1 MAQPIKVKNI
11 KLNPINNNIMLSK
24 DSLLISEAY
33 LSAIQKSP
41 NYPADPATEDIARVN
56 PEVTDRENVEQPAS
70 MTVAVA
76 GPEAMGAMDQ
86 GSGCGCGS
94 SDQTHEESE
103 EHWMV
108 RSNLFSLYSNAKK
121 IHNLAQMGLD
131 LEPWA
136 QQKIAVCAD
145 NLEAVM
151 KYVAYEAAEKGLN
164 A

>member
-1 MAQPIKVKNI
+1 MI
-11 KLNPINNNIMLSK
+11 SK

-33 LSAIQKSP
+33 LSAIQKIKNVP
-41 NYPADPATEDIARVN
+41 TDPATEDIARVN
-56 PEVTDRENVEQPAS
+56 PEVTDRENVEQHA
-70 MTVAVA
+70 TVVSVPA

-94 SDQTHEESE
+94 SDQAHEESE

-121 IHNLAQMGLD
+121 IHNLAQTGID

-136 QQKIAVCAD
+136 QQKLAVAAD
-145 NLEAVM
+145 QVEAVM

-164 A
+164 C

>member
-1 MAQPIKVKNI
+1 
-11 KLNPINNNIMLSK
+11 
-24 DSLLISEAY
+24 
-33 LSAIQKSP
+33 
-41 NYPADPATEDIARVN
+41 
-56 PEVTDRENVEQPAS
+56 
-70 MTVAVA
+70 MTVSVPA

-86 GSGCGCGS
+86 GSGCGCAG
-94 SDQTHEESE
+94 SDQAHEESE

-136 QQKIAVCAD
+136 QQKVAVCAD

-164 A
+164 C

>member
-1 MAQPIKVKNI
+1 MI
-11 KLNPINNNIMLSK
+11 SK
-24 DSLLISEAY
+24 DADLISEAY
-33 LSAIQKSP
+33 LSAVQKNHNFAP
-41 NYPADPATEDIARVN
+41 DPAMDSVVEVN
-56 PEVTDRENVEQPAS
+56 PELTDRENVESPVA
-70 MTVAVA
+70 MTVSVPA

-86 GSGCGCGS
+86 GSGYES
-94 SDQTHEESE
+94 SMSDQAHEESE

-136 QQKIAVCAD
+136 QQKVAVCAD

-164 A
+164 C

>member
-1 MAQPIKVKNI
+1 MI
-11 KLNPINNNIMLSK
+11 SK
-24 DSLLISEAY
+24 DVDLIAEAY
-33 LSAIQKSP
+33 LSAMQKNHNFTP
-41 NYPADPATEDIARVN
+41 DPAMDSVAEVN
-56 PEVTDRENVEQPAS
+56 PELTDRENVESPVT
-70 MTVAVA
+70 MTVSVPA

-86 GSGCGCGS
+86 GSGYES
-94 SDQTHEESE
+94 SMSDQAHEESE

-136 QQKIAVCAD
+136 QQKVAVCAD

-151 KYVAYEAAEKGLN
+151 KYVAYEAAEKGLSC
-164 A
+164 

>member
-1 MAQPIKVKNI
+1 MR
-11 KLNPINNNIMLSK
+11 SK
-24 DSLLISEAY
+24 DQDLLAEAY
-33 LSAIQKSP
+33 LSAIQKLKNVP
-41 NYPADPATEDIARVN
+41 TDPATEDVAQVN
-56 PEVTDRENVEQPAS
+56 PEVTDRENVEQSPVA
-70 MTVAVA
+70 MTVAVPA
-76 GPEAMGAMDQ
+76 GPEAAGAMDQ
-86 GSGCGCGS
+86 GSGCGCGG
-94 SDQTHEESE
+94 SDQQHEESE

>member
-1 MAQPIKVKNI
+1 MI
-11 KLNPINNNIMLSK
+11 SK
-24 DSLLISEAY
+24 DADLIAEAY
-33 LSAIQKSP
+33 LSALQKIHNAPPDSGTKSV
-41 NYPADPATEDIARVN
+41 AEVN
-56 PEVTDRENVEQPAS
+56 PEVTDRENVDDKEPVT
-70 MTVAVA
+70 MTVAIPA

-86 GSGCGCGS
+86 GSGCGCGG
-94 SDQTHEESE
+94 SDAAHEESE

-121 IHNLAQMGLD
+121 IHNMAQMGID

-151 KYVAYEAAEKGLN
+151 KYVAYEAAEKGLCN
-164 A
+164 

>member
-1 MAQPIKVKNI
+1 MR
-11 KLNPINNNIMLSK
+11 SK
-24 DSLLISEAY
+24 DQDLIAEAY
-33 LSAIQKSP
+33 LSALQKIHNAP
-41 NYPADPATEDIARVN
+41 TDPGTESVAEVN
-56 PEVTDRENVEQPAS
+56 PEVTDRENVEEPTS
-70 MTVAVA
+70 MTVTVPA

-86 GSGCGCGS
+86 GSSVGH
-94 SDQTHEESE
+94 SDIAHEESE

-121 IHNLAQMGLD
+121 VHNLAQMGID

>member
-1 MAQPIKVKNI
+1 MISRDA
-11 KLNPINNNIMLSK
+11 
-24 DSLLISEAY
+24 DLIAEAY
-33 LSAIQKSP
+33 LSALQKSP

-56 PEVTDRENVEQPAS
+56 PEVTDRENVERQA
-70 MTVAVA
+70 TVVSVPA

-86 GSGCGCGS
+86 GSPCGCGS
-94 SDQTHEESE
+94 SDMAHEESE

-121 IHNLAQMGLD
+121 IHNLAQAGID
-131 LEPWA
+131 PEPWA

>member
-1 MAQPIKVKNI
+1 MI
-11 KLNPINNNIMLSK
+11 SK
-24 DSLLISEAY
+24 DADLIAEAY
-33 LSAIQKSP
+33 LSAMQKNHNFAP
-41 NYPADPATEDIARVN
+41 DPAMDSVAEVN
-56 PEVTDRENVEQPAS
+56 PELTDRENVESPVA
-70 MTVAVA
+70 MTVSVPA

-86 GSGCGCGS
+86 GSGYES
-94 SDQTHEESE
+94 SMSDQAHEESE

-136 QQKIAVCAD
+136 QQKVAVCAD

-151 KYVAYEAAEKGLN
+151 KYVAYEAAEKGLSC
-164 A
+164 

>member
-1 MAQPIKVKNI
+1 MK
-11 KLNPINNNIMLSK
+11 SK
-24 DSLLISEAY
+24 DTTLIAEAY
-33 LSAIQKSP
+33 LSALQKIHNAP
-41 NYPADPATEDIARVN
+41 TDPATEDIARVN
-56 PEVTDRENVEQPAS
+56 PEVTDRENVEDQS
-70 MTVAVA
+70 AVVVSVPSS
-76 GPEAMGAMDQ
+76 PEATGAMDQ
-86 GSGCGCGS
+86 ATPCGCGG
-94 SDQTHEESE
+94 SDQAHEESE

-121 IHNLAQMGLD
+121 IHNLAQMGID

>member
-1 MAQPIKVKNI
+1 MI
-11 KLNPINNNIMLSK
+11 SK
-24 DSLLISEAY
+24 DTDLIAEAY

-41 NYPADPATEDIARVN
+41 NYTPDSAMNSVAEVN
-56 PEVTDRENVEQPAS
+56 PEVTDRENVESPVA
-70 MTVAVA
+70 MTVSVPA

-86 GSGCGCGS
+86 GSGCGCGG
-94 SDQTHEESE
+94 SDQQHEESE

-121 IHNLAQMGLD
+121 IHNLAQSGID

>member
-1 MAQPIKVKNI
+1 MI
-11 KLNPINNNIMLSK
+11 SK
-24 DSLLISEAY
+24 DSRLISEAY
-33 LSAIQKSP
+33 LSALQKIKNVP
-41 NYPADPATEDIARVN
+41 TDPATEDIARVN
-56 PEVTDRENVEQPAS
+56 PEMTDIDNVQKPVS
-70 MTVAVA
+70 MTVAIPA

-86 GSGCGCGS
+86 EASSCGC
-94 SDQTHEESE
+94 QAHEESE

-136 QQKIAVCAD
+136 QQKVAVAAHD
-145 NLEAVM
+145 LEAVM

-164 A
+164 C

>member
-1 MAQPIKVKNI
+1 MI
-11 KLNPINNNIMLSK
+11 SK
-24 DSLLISEAY
+24 DADLISEAY
-33 LSAIQKSP
+33 LSAVQKNHNFAP
-41 NYPADPATEDIARVN
+41 DPAMDSVVEVN
-56 PEVTDRENVEQPAS
+56 PELTDRENVESPVA
-70 MTVAVA
+70 MTVSVPA

-86 GSGCGCGS
+86 GSGYES
-94 SDQTHEESE
+94 SMSDQAHEESE

-121 IHNLAQMGLD
+121 IHNLAQIGLD

-136 QQKIAVCAD
+136 QQKVAVCAD

-164 A
+164 C

>member
-1 MAQPIKVKNI
+1 MIF
-11 KLNPINNNIMLSK
+11 K
-24 DSLLISEAY
+24 DVDLIAEAY
-33 LSAIQKSP
+33 LSAMQKNHNFTP
-41 NYPADPATEDIARVN
+41 DPAMDSVAEVN
-56 PEVTDRENVEQPAS
+56 PELTDRENVESPVT
-70 MTVAVA
+70 MTVSVPA

-86 GSGCGCGS
+86 GSGYES
-94 SDQTHEESE
+94 SMSDQAHEESE

-136 QQKIAVCAD
+136 QQKVAVCAD

-151 KYVAYEAAEKGLN
+151 KYVAYEAAEKGLSC
-164 A
+164 

>member
-1 MAQPIKVKNI
+1 MI
-11 KLNPINNNIMLSK
+11 SK

-33 LSAIQKSP
+33 LSAIQKIHNAP
-41 NYPADPATEDIARVN
+41 TDPATEDIARVN
-56 PEVTDRENVEQPAS
+56 PEVTDIENTEKPVS
-70 MTVAVA
+70 MTVAVPA

-86 GSGCGCGS
+86 GSSVGH
-94 SDQTHEESE
+94 SDMAHEESE

-121 IHNLAQMGLD
+121 IHNLAQAGID

>member
-1 MAQPIKVKNI
+1 MI
-11 KLNPINNNIMLSK
+11 SK
-24 DSLLISEAY
+24 DVDLIAEAY
-33 LSAIQKSP
+33 LSAMQKNHNFAP
-41 NYPADPATEDIARVN
+41 DPAMDSVAEVN
-56 PEVTDRENVEQPAS
+56 PELTDRENIESPVA
-70 MTVAVA
+70 MTVSVPA

-86 GSGCGCGS
+86 GSGYEPS
-94 SDQTHEESE
+94 MSDQSHEESE

-136 QQKIAVCAD
+136 QQKVAVCAD

-151 KYVAYEAAEKGLN
+151 KYVAYEAAEKGLSC
-164 A
+164 

>member
-1 MAQPIKVKNI
+1 MI
-11 KLNPINNNIMLSK
+11 SK
-24 DSLLISEAY
+24 DADLISEAY
-33 LSAIQKSP
+33 LSAVQKNHNFAP
-41 NYPADPATEDIARVN
+41 DPAMDSVVEVN
-56 PEVTDRENVEQPAS
+56 PELTDRENVESPVA
-70 MTVAVA
+70 MTVSVPA

-86 GSGCGCGS
+86 GSGCGCAG
-94 SDQTHEESE
+94 SDQAHEESE

-136 QQKIAVCAD
+136 QQKVAVCAD

>member
-1 MAQPIKVKNI
+1 MI
-11 KLNPINNNIMLSK
+11 SK
-24 DSLLISEAY
+24 DVELIGEAY
-33 LSAIQKSP
+33 LSALQKFK
-41 NYPADPATEDIARVN
+41 NAPADPAMEDIAAVN
-56 PEVTDRENVEQPAS
+56 PEVTDRENVDEPVT
-70 MTVAVA
+70 MAVSVPA

-86 GSGCGCGS
+86 GSPCGCGS
-94 SDQTHEESE
+94 SDQAHEESE

-121 IHNLAQMGLD
+121 IHNLAQMGVD

-136 QQKIAVCAD
+136 QQKVAVCAD

>member
-1 MAQPIKVKNI
+1 MT
-11 KLNPINNNIMLSK
+11 SK
-24 DSLLISEAY
+24 DADLIGEAY
-33 LSAIQKSP
+33 LSAMQKNHNFTPDS
-41 NYPADPATEDIARVN
+41 AMGSVAEAN
-56 PEVTDRENVEQPAS
+56 PELTDRENVESPVA
-70 MTVAVA
+70 MTVSVPA

-86 GSGCGCGS
+86 GSGCGCAG
-94 SDQTHEESE
+94 SDQAHEESE

-136 QQKIAVCAD
+136 QQKVAVCAD

>member
-1 MAQPIKVKNI
+1 MI
-11 KLNPINNNIMLSK
+11 SK
-24 DSLLISEAY
+24 DADLIAEAY
-33 LSAIQKSP
+33 LSALQKSP
-41 NYPADPATEDIARVN
+41 NYPADPATEDVARVN
-56 PEVTDRENVEQPAS
+56 PEVTDRENVERQA
-70 MTVAVA
+70 AVVSVPA

-86 GSGCGCGS
+86 GSPCGCGG
-94 SDQTHEESE
+94 SDQAHEESE